1 MKIQKKVVIHYLSK
15 IKREVKLQRCWSE
28 GVLSLT
34 LSSCRKPEKLI
45 WRKYIRTKYFFRP
58 KIHSLLINYVVL
70 HIRHTK

>member
-1 MKIQKKVVIHYLSK
+1 MVLSVSDHSLITFVVCQLTLSTSGIINEDPKKLVIHYLSK

-45 WRKYIRTKYFFRP
+45 WRKYI
-58 KIHSLLINYVVL
+58 
-70 HIRHTK
+70 